1 MTNVHTVRPTDLVAL
16 ATYDGH
22 VYPNEAMTRDR
33 IGTETS
39 PHPLETALEQWLSF
53 ATGRHT
59 WISIKGATLRGL
71 ASARRRGSKAA
82 WEVDCIIDA
91 ADDDRDVLTSL
102 LEKGAADA
110 ARAGAENIFLRVA
123 SDSHIV
129 ETATRSGFSPYLS
142 EHLMAAAGSREGAP
156 TTLRQGLRRWG
167 RADAYQTFRLYNVW
181 TPEPVRRAEAVTFR
195 EWTASR
201 ERVSP
206 ARGTQQRVLER
217 DGHIAGWVRTSADGE
232 LGRFDLMA
240 DPSTPELLDLLIDA
254 ALGRLTEQSALLTLV
269 PDFATALCER
279 LHRHGFRE
287 QGAFTV
293 LARRTTRSVRLPE
306 LARAAPVQTSPT

>member
-1 MTNVHTVRPTDLVAL
+1 MTSAPTVLPTDLVAL
-16 ATYDGH
+16 VAFDGR

-33 IGTETS
+33 LGSETS

-110 ARAGAENIFLRVA
+110 ARAGAENIFLRGP

-129 ETATRSGFSPYLS
+129 ETATRTRFSPNLFEYLIC
-142 EHLMAAAGSREGAP
+142 AA
-156 TTLRQGLRRWG
+156 
-167 RADAYQTFRLYNVW
+167 
-181 TPEPVRRAEAVTFR
+181 
-195 EWTASR
+195 
-201 ERVSP
+201 
-206 ARGTQQRVLER
+206 
-217 DGHIAGWVRTSADGE
+217 
-232 LGRFDLMA
+232 
-240 DPSTPELLDLLIDA
+240 
-254 ALGRLTEQSALLTLV
+254 
-269 PDFATALCER
+269 
-279 LHRHGFRE
+279 
-287 QGAFTV
+287 
-293 LARRTTRSVRLPE
+293 
-306 LARAAPVQTSPT
+306 